1 MSGLTELLANFEN
14 TFKSNLHTCIPCKIE
29 AVKDDRV
36 DVRPLYKGVKIGNK
50 KQIQIETGEEV
61 IVEDYQLP
69 LIINC
74 PLVMLVNS
82 NARITIPCEIGDS
95 GLLII
100 SERDINNW
108 RDGKGD
114 VLDSLRKFNINDGFF
129 LPFINQKITDY
140 SNSSIQIQYKNSK
153 IELKDGDIEIDGNLK
168 IDGNLEVSGDATI
181 GGISF
186 LSHTHNVIAVGS
198 PTGTP
203 Q

>member
-14 TFKSNLHTCIPCKIE
+14 TFKSNFHTCIPCKIE

-36 DVRPLYKGVKIGNK
+36 DVRPVYQGVKIGNK
-50 KQIQIETGEEV
+50 RQIQIETGEEV

-74 PLVMLVNS
+74 PLVMLVS
-82 NARITIPCEIGDS
+82 SVARITIPCEIGDS

-108 RDGKGD
+108 RDAKGD

-140 SNSSIQIQYKNSK
+140 SNSSIQIQYKSSK
-153 IELKDGDIEIDGNLK
+153 IELKDGDIEIGGNLK
-168 IDGNLEVSGDATI
+168 IDGDLEVSGDVTI

-186 LSHTHNVIAVGS
+186 LNHTHNVIAVGS